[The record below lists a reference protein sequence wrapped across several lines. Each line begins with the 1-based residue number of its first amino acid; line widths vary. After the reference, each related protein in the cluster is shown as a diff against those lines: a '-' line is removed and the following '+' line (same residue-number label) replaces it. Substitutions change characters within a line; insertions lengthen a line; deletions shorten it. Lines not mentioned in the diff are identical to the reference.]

1 MEHHQRSQPGNKQML
16 KFILDWFRFP
26 ENRDDLILLTQLV
39 QAMAV
44 KIGVE
49 HWRRNMPR
57 TMGALYWQ
65 LNDCWPCPSW
75 SSIDFEGRWKT
86 LHYFVGDFFAPV
98 LISGLE
104 NIEAGTVAVHVTND
118 QRNLLEGKAVCI
130 ATNIEGDV
138 LSEESWQVNL
148 PYGQSC
154 EAGISNLNPI
164 LEKLGKNGVL
174 VWLYF
179 HNSEGEILS
188 QNLVLFTRPKSI
200 ELQNPE
206 LQFQVQPHNEN
217 EFTIEITAKKPALWV
232 RLDSVNADTRFT
244 ENFRSLRPGEIWQV
258 IAKPNQLMSVGDFTQ
273 DLIIRDLYATYA

>member
-1 MEHHQRSQPGNKQML
+1 M
-16 KFILDWFRFP
+16 
-26 ENRDDLILLTQLV
+26 
-39 QAMAV
+39 
-44 KIGVE
+44 
-49 HWRRNMPR
+49 
-57 TMGALYWQ
+57 
-65 LNDCWPCPSW
+65 
-75 SSIDFEGRWKT
+75 
-86 LHYFVGDFFAPV
+86 GDFFAPV